1 MDQRIKTKLVKRILS
16 LVLLLTLALSVTAF
30 QREPIPQYP
39 GDDNPQ
45 HDGQPM
51 YCVNHDT
58 AKHAANCSCR
68 SMNPDGES
76 CEQESSKCKVYCR
89 KEACRCANPCAT

>member
-1 MDQRIKTKLVKRILS
+1 MIYRIGVLATLMLVALC
-16 LVLLLTLALSVTAF
+16 LTAW

-45 HDGQPM
+45 HDGQPAHCQNM
-51 YCVNHDT
+51 DS
-58 AKHAANCSCR
+58 AKHAANCSCK

-76 CEQESSKCKVYCR
+76 CDQESSKCKVYCR
-89 KEACRCANPCAT
+89 KEACRCISPCTS